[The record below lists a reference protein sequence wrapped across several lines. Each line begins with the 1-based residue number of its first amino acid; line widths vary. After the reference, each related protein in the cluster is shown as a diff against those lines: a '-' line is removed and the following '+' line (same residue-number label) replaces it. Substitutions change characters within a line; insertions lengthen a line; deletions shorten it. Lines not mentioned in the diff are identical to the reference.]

1 MGTSTFSGTWGNNL
15 TLDVRTSYTQ
25 NLVGNYSTV
34 TVKVYEK
41 ISSYGYID
49 YPGERTMTIVVDG
62 KSYNES
68 VNVDIN
74 YGQTKELGT
83 YSYRIN
89 HNSDGS
95 KPKFN
100 VTVTLPINF
109 SNYGSASVTNS
120 VSLPTIKRAST
131 ATIVSGN
138 IGSAVAIS
146 IKRQSDTFRHTLK
159 FDFKGLTGTIASLVD
174 TSYSWTLP
182 ASLAV
187 LLPNDRS
194 GTGILIVET
203 YTSDSQKVGENKY
216 TFTATVP
223 DIAAYKPTLA
233 SISLSDANTLTGSL
247 ITGNNYVRI
256 MSKLKVSFGN
266 SAGASGSTVSS
277 YNAEIVGK
285 SKAIFGNGSVFD
297 MLDFVGTATIRAT
310 VTDSRGMVS
319 APVDMSINVIDY
331 FLPIVTS
338 VKIIRAQSNPDILQ
352 VLPFVEIAPL
362 KVGGIQKNQLKIS
375 VSVAPYNTGVYAVD
389 SGTATGTW
397 STISKMNGE
406 PLNLGGRY
414 DKSKS
419 WLVRVSV
426 SDSLMSAIPINQT
439 ISSEFVLVTK
449 TPNGLAF
456 GKIWER
462 GIIDAKGDVYVDGT
476 IFKGTKPIQH
486 YQQTTDDGKITR
498 LDNVDLNT
506 IITDTK
512 PIAVYANANL
522 PIAGHGYYYLE
533 VFQHNAGGNYV
544 MQRATARAY
553 ASDRMFWRVREN
565 GTWRPWNEV
574 ITNNSQ
580 QVLNSGWILVGNS
593 FYYKQVGDVV
603 YLKYDFASNGV
614 ARFSAGS
621 MPTILTPKD
630 MMFAITGWTLQ
641 VDRQIHI
648 QVNSNGLI
656 EWVNPNAYTNNYKG
670 QISWAI

>member
-1 MGTSTFSGTWGNNL
+1 MGTSTFSGAWGNNL

-131 ATIVSGN
+131 ATIASGN
-138 IGSAVAIS
+138 IGSAVAIT

-182 ASLAV
+182 ASLSV
-187 LLPNDRS
+187 LIPNDRS
-194 GTGILIVET
+194 GTGTLIVET
-203 YTSDSQKVGENKY
+203 FTSDSQKIGENKY

-223 DIAAYKPTLA
+223 DIAAYKPTLQ

-266 SAGASGSTVSS
+266 SVGASGSTISS

-285 SKAIFGNGSVFD
+285 GKAIFGNGSVFD

-310 VTDSRGMVS
+310 VTDSRGLTS
-319 APVDMSINVIDY
+319 EPVDTKINVIDY

-338 VKIIRAQSNPDILQ
+338 AKVVRSQQNPDILQ
-352 VLPFVEIAPL
+352 VLPFVKIAPII
-362 KVGGIQKNQLKIS
+362 VGGIQKNQLKMS
-375 VSVAPYNTGVYAVD
+375 VSVAPYNTGIYAVD
-389 SGTATGTW
+389 SGAATNTW
-397 STISKMNGE
+397 STISQMSGA
-406 PLNLGGRY
+406 PLNLGGTY

-419 WLVRVSV
+419 WLVKISV
-426 SDSLMSAIPINQT
+426 SDNLMSATPIIQPVA
-439 ISSEFVLVTK
+439 SEFVLVTK
-449 TPNGLAF
+449 APSGVAF
-456 GKIWER
+456 GKIWEH
-462 GIIDAKGDVYVDGT
+462 GIIDAKGDVYVDGNIYCGDKAIQQKPLALNNGGSFRHDDTDLNSLQDTGFYCVFRGANRPAGAGPGYVTVVRHETANYAYQQFYDRTNKT
-476 IFKGTKPIQH
+476 IFTRVLENGVWSDWSEYVKKDSL
-486 YQQTTDDGKITR
+486 QTT
-498 LDNVDLNT
+498 
-506 IITDTK
+506 
-512 PIAVYANANL
+512 
-522 PIAGHGYYYLE
+522 
-533 VFQHNAGGNYV
+533 
-544 MQRATARAY
+544 
-553 ASDRMFWRVREN
+553 
-565 GTWRPWNEV
+565 
-574 ITNNSQ
+574 
-580 QVLNSGWILVGNS
+580 GWITIGNG
-593 FYYKQVGDVV
+593 FKYKRKGDDIDLM
-603 YLKYDFASNGV
+603 YNFASNGLQRWSV
-614 ARFSAGS
+614 GN
-621 MPTILTPKD
+621 MPSGLIPQEL
-630 MMFAITGWTLQ
+630 MFAITGWTLAP
-641 VDRQIHI
+641 DKSIHLQI
-648 QVNSNGLI
+648 NASGLI
-656 EWVNPNAYTNNYKG
+656 ECINPNSYSNTYKG
-670 QISWAI
+670 TVHWSI

>member
-89 HNSDGS
+89 HNSDGL

-131 ATIVSGN
+131 ATIASGN
-138 IGSAVAIS
+138 IGSAVAIT

-182 ASLAV
+182 ASLSV
-187 LLPNDRS
+187 LIPNDRS
-194 GTGILIVET
+194 GTGTLIVET
-203 YTSDSQKVGENKY
+203 FTSDSQKIGENKY

-223 DIAAYKPTLA
+223 DIAAYKPILA

-247 ITGNNYVRI
+247 ITGNNYVRN

-266 SAGASGSTVSS
+266 SAGANGSTISS

-285 SKAIFGNGSVFD
+285 GKAIFGNSSVFD
-297 MLDFVGTATIRAT
+297 MLDFVGVATIRAT
-310 VTDSRGMVS
+310 VTDSRGLTS
-319 APVDMSINVIDY
+319 EPVDVSIDVIDY

-338 VKIIRAQSNPDILQ
+338 AKIVRSQQNPDILQ
-352 VLPFVEIAPL
+352 VLPFIEIAPVM
-362 KVGGIQKNQLKIS
+362 VGGIQKNQLKMS
-375 VSVAPYNTGVYAVD
+375 VSVAPYNTGVYSVD
-389 SGTATGTW
+389 SGSATNTW
-397 STISKMNGE
+397 STISKMSGA
-406 PLNLGGRY
+406 PLNLGGTY

-419 WLVRVSV
+419 WLVKVSV
-426 SDSLMSAIPINQT
+426 SDSLMSAIPITQT

-449 TPNGLAF
+449 APSGVAF
-456 GKIWER
+456 GKIWEH

-476 IFKGTKPIQH
+476 IYCGDKAIQQKPLALNNGGSFRHDDTDLNSLQDTGFYCVFRGANRPAGAGPGYVTVVRH
-486 YQQTTDDGKITR
+486 ETANYAYQQFYDRTNKTIFTR
-498 LDNVDLNT
+498 VL
-506 IITDTK
+506 
-512 PIAVYANANL
+512 
-522 PIAGHGYYYLE
+522 
-533 VFQHNAGGNYV
+533 
-544 MQRATARAY
+544 
-553 ASDRMFWRVREN
+553 EN
-565 GTWRPWNEV
+565 GVW
-574 ITNNSQ
+574 
-580 QVLNSGWILVGNS
+580 SGWSEYVKKDSLQTTGWITIGNG
-593 FYYKQVGDVV
+593 FKYRRKGDDID
-603 YLKYDFASNGV
+603 LMYDFASNGV
-614 ARFSAGS
+614 KRWSVGN
-621 MPTILTPKD
+621 MPSSLIPQDL
-630 MMFAITGWTLQ
+630 MFAITGWTLAP
-641 VDRQIHI
+641 DKEIHLQI
-648 QVNSNGLI
+648 SSSGLI
-656 EWVNPNAYTNNYKG
+656 ECINPGAYSNTYRG
-670 QISWAI
+670 VVHWSI

>member
-131 ATIVSGN
+131 ATIASGN
-138 IGSAVAIS
+138 IGSAVAIT

-182 ASLAV
+182 ASLSV
-187 LLPNDRS
+187 LIPNDRS
-194 GTGILIVET
+194 GTGTLIVET
-203 YTSDSQKVGENKY
+203 FTSDSQKIGENKY

-223 DIAAYKPTLA
+223 DIAAYKPILA

-247 ITGNNYVRI
+247 ITGNNYVRN

-266 SAGASGSTVSS
+266 SAGANGSTISS

-285 SKAIFGNGSVFD
+285 GKAIFGNSSVFD
-297 MLDFVGTATIRAT
+297 MLDFVGVATIRAT
-310 VTDSRGMVS
+310 VTDSRGLTS
-319 APVDMSINVIDY
+319 EPVDVSINVIDY

-338 VKIIRAQSNPDILQ
+338 AKIVRSQQNPDILQ
-352 VLPFVEIAPL
+352 VLPFIEIAPVM
-362 KVGGIQKNQLKIS
+362 VGGIQKNQLKMS
-375 VSVAPYNTGVYAVD
+375 VSVAPYNTGVYSVD
-389 SGTATGTW
+389 SGSATNTW
-397 STISKMNGE
+397 STISKMSGA
-406 PLNLGGRY
+406 PLNLGGTY

-419 WLVRVSV
+419 WLVKVSV
-426 SDSLMSAIPINQT
+426 SDSLMSAIPITQT

-449 TPNGLAF
+449 APSGVAF
-456 GKIWER
+456 GKIWEH

-476 IFKGTKPIQH
+476 IYCGDKAIQQKPLALNNGGSFRHDDTDLNSLQDTGFYCVFRGANRPAGAGPGYVTVVRH
-486 YQQTTDDGKITR
+486 ETANYAYQQFYDRTNKTIFTR
-498 LDNVDLNT
+498 VL
-506 IITDTK
+506 
-512 PIAVYANANL
+512 
-522 PIAGHGYYYLE
+522 
-533 VFQHNAGGNYV
+533 GNGV
-544 MQRATARAY
+544 
-553 ASDRMFWRVREN
+553 W
-565 GTWRPWNEV
+565 
-574 ITNNSQ
+574 
-580 QVLNSGWILVGNS
+580 SGWSEYVKKDSLQTTGWITIGNG
-593 FYYKQVGDVV
+593 FKYRRKGDDID
-603 YLKYDFASNGV
+603 LMYDFASNGV
-614 ARFSAGS
+614 KRWSVGN
-621 MPTILTPKD
+621 MPSSLIPQDL
-630 MMFAITGWTLQ
+630 MFAITGWTLAP
-641 VDRQIHI
+641 DKEIHLQI
-648 QVNSNGLI
+648 SSSGLI
-656 EWVNPNAYTNNYKG
+656 ECINPGAYSNTYRG
-670 QISWAI
+670 VVHWSI